1 MRDYADVQ
9 LILFKDNVIIANK
22 KEKISFFHNHTASL
36 RATHYPNPTF
46 FLIFAACDR

>member
-22 KEKISFFHNHTASL
+22 KEKISFFHNQATSL
-36 RATHYPNPTF
+36 CARRYTNPTV

>member
-22 KEKISFFHNHTASL
+22 KEKN
-36 RATHYPNPTF
+36 
-46 FLIFAACDR
+46 LIFP